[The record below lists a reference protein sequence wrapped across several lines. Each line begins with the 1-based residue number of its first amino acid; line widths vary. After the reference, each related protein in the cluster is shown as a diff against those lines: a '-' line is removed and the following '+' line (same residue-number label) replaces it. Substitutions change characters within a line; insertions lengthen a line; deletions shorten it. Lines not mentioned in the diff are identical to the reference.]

1 MSTIAKLIKSG
12 SPLVDVRTEEEFNNG
27 HVDGAVNIP
36 LNTIPSKINE
46 LKKLG
51 QPLVF
56 CCMSGGRSDEAVK
69 YLRKRGFTDV
79 HNVGGWKEAKHIKY
93 SL

>member
-1 MSTIAKLIKSG
+1 MSTVAKLLKSG
-12 SPLVDVRTEEEFNNG
+12 TPLVDVRTEEEFKNG

-36 LNTIPSKINE
+36 LNKIPDRINE

-51 QPLVF
+51 EPLVF
-56 CCMSGGRSDEAVK
+56 CCMSGGRSDQAVR
-69 YLRKRGFTDV
+69 YLKQNGFNNV
-79 HNVGGWKEAKHIKY
+79 HNVGGWQDAKHIKY